1 MGPGGRQVESNPAS
15 ELPDE
20 SIIWERTGEEWG
32 EAVQG
37 KASTPFGKTNQ
48 KKNVCCLIYYFFVLF
63 YNKMISIL
71 NQKKRC
77 HM

>member
-32 EAVQG
+32 EAVQR

-48 KKNVCCLIYYFFVLF
+48 KKKCMLSDLLF
-63 YNKMISIL
+63 LCFIL
-71 NQKKRC
+71 Q
-77 HM
+77 

>member
-32 EAVQG
+32 EAVQR

-48 KKNVCCLIYYFFVLF
+48 KK
-63 YNKMISIL
+63 KMYVV
-71 NQKKRC
+71 
-77 HM
+77 